1 MEKKLVPYSVYLPE
15 ELFIKIKALA
25 KERKA
30 STMIRD
36 AITVMI
42 NGNDSFK
49 GGYNKGI
56 RDAAKV
62 VFDCKEA
69 QMVAV
74 NGRDIGAVL
83 SDQILALE
91 NPNDGS

>member
-1 MEKKLVPYSVYLPE
+1 METKKLIPYSVYLPAE
-15 ELFIKIKALA
+15 YHAKLKEVA

-30 STMIRD
+30 SALIRD
-36 AITVMI
+36 AITMI
-42 NGNDSFK
+42 LNGNDAYM

-62 VFDCKEA
+62 VYECQEA

-74 NGRDIGAVL
+74 KGRDIGA
-83 SDQILALE
+83 ILTDRIQELE
-91 NPNDGS
+91 MK